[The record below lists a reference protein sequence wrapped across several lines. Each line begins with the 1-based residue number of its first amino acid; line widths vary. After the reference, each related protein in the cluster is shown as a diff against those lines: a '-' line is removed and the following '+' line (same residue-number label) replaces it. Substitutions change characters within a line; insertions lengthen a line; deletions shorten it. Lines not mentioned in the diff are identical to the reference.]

1 MTAAYQ
7 GGAGPAVPPHI
18 AAGMQAALEQARE
31 AALAGEV
38 PVGAVVLRGT
48 TVVARAQ
55 NRMLRDHDGTSHAE
69 LLALRAAASVLGES
83 RLGECTL
90 VVTLEPCAMCAGAI
104 VLSRVGSLVFGA
116 WDDKAGM
123 CGSVGDLVRH
133 ARLNH
138 HPEVR
143 GGVMANECGGM
154 LSAFFAAR
162 RV

>member
-83 RLGECTL
+83 RLGECTERVAPVAHL
-90 VVTLEPCAMCAGAI
+90 SHRTCCTCCACVAPTNG
-104 VLSRVGSLVFGA
+104 
-116 WDDKAGM
+116 
-123 CGSVGDLVRH
+123 
-133 ARLNH
+133 
-138 HPEVR
+138 
-143 GGVMANECGGM
+143 
-154 LSAFFAAR
+154 
-162 RV
+162 